1 MIKNFEKYRFDID
14 SDVAEEYVKIIIS
27 KYIDL
32 KLDGKT
38 LENIYY
44 DTVTIDHMEE
54 QQDIIR
60 QEIFNFIKD
69 LYSEANKIRTIEEI
83 DASKYNL

>member
-14 SDVAEEYVKIIIS
+14 SDIAEEYVKIIIS

-44 DTVTIDHMEE
+44 DTITIDHMEE
-54 QQDIIR
+54 QEDIIK
-60 QEIFNFIKD
+60 QEILNFIKN